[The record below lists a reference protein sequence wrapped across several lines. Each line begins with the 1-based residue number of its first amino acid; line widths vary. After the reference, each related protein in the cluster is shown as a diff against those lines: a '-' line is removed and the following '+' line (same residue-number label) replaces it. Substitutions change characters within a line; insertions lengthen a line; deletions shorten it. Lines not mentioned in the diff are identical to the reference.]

1 MIEGI
6 PPGNLLPIDGSS
18 RGMKLSLCGG
28 RGWNELMNESGWD
41 EEGNKSF
48 PSFYYYFH
56 FNLNNVINWK

>member
-48 PSFYYYFH
+48 PSFY
-56 FNLNNVINWK
+56 